1 MQEGVQ
7 PEEDVDEDE
16 GEGDEEEGDDKL
28 QFDVD
33 ELNEQER

>member
-1 MQEGVQ
+1 M
-7 PEEDVDEDE
+7 DEDE
-16 GEGDEEEGDDKL
+16 EEDQGEDGDENDKL